1 MTDVVE
7 LIHDG
12 EGLAVIGDLSAV
24 DRFLDSVGLL
34 SLSQELRFDSLG
46 SALDT
51 GSQMAEVAADIAE
64 NAGRY
69 IKLTKESAGHV
80 KEFGFMPTKTEGIS
94 HAMLGDPGSISKWI
108 QIEDNPAALLMNPA
122 VLTGVA
128 GIMAQLARQQEA
140 KEFKK
145 LLLAID
151 EKLDDVRRKQRDD
164 VLAKMYRVGD
174 AIREANAIREHGGD
188 GETLWDKVQSES
200 GMISEVQRSAVLAI
214 GALADKADEAAEKT
228 GVRALAA
235 VTQEIEAEVGVWL
248 DVLVRCFQLQQQFA
262 DLEIDH
268 VRITAPLLLDG
279 HRRGKRAALQET
291 RNEIVST
298 TTQFLTRL
306 DDVGGVAQSK
316 LVLHSRAA
324 RTVVNSINTVGG
336 SIEEFHVPF
345 AIEAPRQ
352 ALTNTPWADAVRDAQ
367 QLRTAAAEAAPKVG
381 AVVGAVAAVGAVARR
396 LR

>member
-51 GSQMAEVAADIAE
+51 GSKMAEVAADIAE

-298 TTQFLTRL
+298 TTQFLARL

-381 AVVGAVAAVGAVARR
+381 AVVGAAAAVGAVARR

>member
-51 GSQMAEVAADIAE
+51 GSKMAEVAADIAE

-298 TTQFLTRL
+298 TTQFLARL